1 MSDSTMAAFRANMF
15 LQRAN
20 ADLVLEEL
28 KAAELGVD
36 CFVSM
41 DYPFIEVTVGK
52 LTLVFVVDLSSHCQ
66 EADIRLY
73 KNYKTDGESCEYIFG
88 LSQNE
93 ITHISMLNGRI
104 VEKTKEF
111 IHFCRTRIRWS

>member
-1 MSDSTMAAFRANMF
+1 MSDSTMEAFRANMI
-15 LQRAN
+15 LQRVNAN
-20 ADLVLEEL
+20 SVFMEL
-28 KAAELGVD
+28 KAAELGDD
-36 CFVSM
+36 CAVNM
-41 DYPFIEVTVGK
+41 DYPFIEVTVGD
-52 LTLVFVVDLSSHCQ
+52 LSLVFVVDLSSHCQ

-104 VEKTKEF
+104 VEKARDF
-111 IHFCRTRIRWS
+111 VHFCRTRIRWS